1 MMRFM
6 LQFCA
11 CFCLGLVVAVL
22 ILIGLMFAGQ
32 MDLVQGLVFSGKPVA
47 GVALELLPDGLW
59 TWLTGVEGAAEHP
72 SVTSFLQLCVALA
85 QVALLLALG
94 FFRLWYR
101 T

>member
-1 MMRFM
+1 MRFL

-22 ILIGLMFAGQ
+22 ILVGLMFAGQ
-32 MDLVQGLVFSGKPVA
+32 MDLVQGLVFSGKPLA
-47 GVALELLPDGLW
+47 ALVLQLLPDGLW
-59 TWLTGVEGAAEHP
+59 IWLTGVEGASEHP
-72 SVTSFLQLCVALA
+72 SVASFLQLCVALA
-85 QVALLLALG
+85 QVAMLLAVG